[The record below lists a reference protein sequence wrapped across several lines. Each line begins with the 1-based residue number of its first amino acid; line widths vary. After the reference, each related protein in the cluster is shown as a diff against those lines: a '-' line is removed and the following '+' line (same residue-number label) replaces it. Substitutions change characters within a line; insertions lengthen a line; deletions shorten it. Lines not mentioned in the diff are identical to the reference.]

1 MKLGRF
7 VGGTF
12 AVLAYIFIL
21 APIVTIIP
29 ASFAEGAAFV
39 FPPRAFTT
47 GWYARLLHDPQ
58 LGGSLLV
65 SLVIGLA
72 AAAGAV
78 VLGAAI
84 GLGIERGRLPGR
96 ALWINLFLGPLVLP
110 LILTGLAMLMFFSSL
125 GWIGST
131 RAIVLAHIVL
141 TAPYA
146 VRTVLAS
153 LASVDPTLEEAA
165 WVHGADPWY
174 AFKTALFPQIRPG
187 LVAGGL
193 FAFLVS
199 LDEYTVTVFLTG
211 PGLVTLPIR
220 IFQYIT
226 LHVDPTVSALASAI
240 VVVSAVLVI
249 AAERK
254 LGLHRYLEL

>member
-1 MKLGRF
+1 MKATRIL
-7 VGGTF
+7 TSAL
-12 AVLAYIFIL
+12 AVLAYTFIL
-21 APIVTIIP
+21 APILVILP
-29 ASFAEGAAFV
+29 ASLADGPAFV
-39 FPPRAFTT
+39 FPPRGFTT
-47 GWYARLLHDPQ
+47 AWYARLIHDPQ

-65 SLVIGLA
+65 SLGIGLA

-78 VLGAAI
+78 ALGAAVA
-84 GLGIERGRLPGR
+84 LGIERGRIPARGVWL
-96 ALWINLFLGPLVLP
+96 NLFLGPLVLP

-131 RAIVLAHIVL
+131 WGIVIAHIVL
-141 TAPYA
+141 TTPYA

-153 LASVDPTLEEAA
+153 LTAVNPALEEAA
-165 WVHGADPWY
+165 WVHGAEPWY
-174 AFKTALFPQIRPG
+174 AFRTVVFPQIRPG

-226 LHVDPTVSALASAI
+226 LHVDPTVSALASAMVI
-240 VVVSAVLVI
+240 VSAALLIV
-249 AAERK
+249 AERK
-254 LGLHRYLEL
+254 LGIHRYLEL

>member
-1 MKLGRF
+1 MKAGRLLAWA
-7 VGGTF
+7 F
-12 AVLAYIFIL
+12 AVLAYAFIL
-21 APIVTIIP
+21 APIVIIIP
-29 ASFAEGAAFV
+29 ASFADGAAFV
-39 FPPRAFTT
+39 FPPRGLTT
-47 GWYARLLHDPQ
+47 AWYVRLLRDPQ

-65 SLVIGLA
+65 SLGIGLA

-84 GLGIERGRLPGR
+84 GLGIERGRIPGR
-96 ALWINLFLGPLVLP
+96 ALWLNLFLGPLVLP

-131 RAIVLAHIVL
+131 RAIILAHIVL

-153 LASVDPTLEEAA
+153 LAGLDPTLEEAA
-165 WVHGADPWY
+165 WVHGASPWY
-174 AFKTALFPQIRPG
+174 AFKTAVFPQIRPG

-226 LHVDPTVSALASAI
+226 LHVDPTVSALASVM

>member
-1 MKLGRF
+1 
-7 VGGTF
+7 
-12 AVLAYIFIL
+12 
-21 APIVTIIP
+21 
-29 ASFAEGAAFV
+29 
-39 FPPRAFTT
+39 
-47 GWYARLLHDPQ
+47 
-58 LGGSLLV
+58 
-65 SLVIGLA
+65 
-72 AAAGAV
+72 
-78 VLGAAI
+78 
-84 GLGIERGRLPGR
+84 
-96 ALWINLFLGPLVLP
+96 NLFLGPLVLP

-131 RAIVLAHIVL
+131 RAIILAHIVL

-153 LASVDPTLEEAA
+153 LAGLDPTLEEAA
-165 WVHGADPWY
+165 WVHGASPWY
-174 AFKTALFPQIRPG
+174 AFKTAVFPQIRPG

-226 LHVDPTVSALASAI
+226 LHVDPTVSALASVM

-254 LGLHRYLEL
+254 LGLH